1 MEACAGECDD
11 DSHVAACLDGAPG
24 PAMHVVHARSARE
37 ARAMSKSASLDDL
50 SHRYGLPY
58 DERGRVCVAWVACS
72 LLGHRRW
79 CKRFKGKAVLTIYG
93 VWLLL

>member
-37 ARAMSKSASLDDL
+37 ARAMSESASLDDL

-58 DERGRVCVAWVACS
+58 DERGRDCVSCVALRA
-72 LLGHRRW
+72 
-79 CKRFKGKAVLTIYG
+79 AVHGLNA
-93 VWLLL
+93 